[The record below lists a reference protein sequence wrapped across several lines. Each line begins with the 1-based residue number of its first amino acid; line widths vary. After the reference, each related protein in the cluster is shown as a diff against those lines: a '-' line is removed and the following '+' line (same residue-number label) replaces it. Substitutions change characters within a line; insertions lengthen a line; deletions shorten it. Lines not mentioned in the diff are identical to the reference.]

1 LQSGSGSGSPL
12 VPHHEA
18 ETAKIANIEA
28 HFRTGRPLA
37 SGGRIEQTEHD
48 IHRKRGP
55 MKRGPMQ

>member
-1 LQSGSGSGSPL
+1 
-12 VPHHEA
+12 VPHHAA

-37 SGGRIEQTEHD
+37 SGGRIEQTEQD